1 MTDKFMQ
8 EFNDYNK
15 LMRRLGSK
23 QMTLFQYQK
32 YRSGKMR
39 VPRNGKSKPAM
50 YAETYRRESPKIPS
64 GDGIAYTP
72 SKTDRNEYT
81 GTLIKGIGTMHKSN
95 SVPVTNDEDIL
106 AIARMRR

>member
-1 MTDKFMQ
+1 MTFIE

-15 LMRRLGSK
+15 LMRRLVSK
-23 QMTLFQYQK
+23 QMTLEQYKK

-39 VPRNGKSKPAM
+39 VPRNGKKKPDM
-50 YAETYRRESPKIPS
+50 YVEPYHRESPKIPS
-64 GDGIAYTP
+64 GEGIAYAP
-72 SKTDRNEYT
+72 SNMERNEYT